1 MRYLLIIMHFKV
13 IIKLVSSVHPL
24 FQNYFSFLMQQRC
37 NLFIGSN
44 LGSGAYSTVVSAIN
58 NKDHTNVAVKI
69 IKKRKLARKQWLSV
83 YQEVTILKKLNHD
96 NIIKIVD
103 FYESSNAFYI
113 VLGKDIDT

>member
-1 MRYLLIIMHFKV
+1 MHFKA

-37 NLFIGSN
+37 NLFVGSN
-44 LGSGAYSTVVSAIN
+44 LGSGAYSIVVSAIN